1 MKCEDLSLIKLS
13 RQTSDKE
20 QGEYLV
26 VSSLAFIMFED
37 DILSIIIIKKDVERE
52 RERERGLVGWCS

>member
-1 MKCEDLSLIKLS
+1 MWGLVSYKAVETD
-13 RQTSDKE
+13 RE

-37 DILSIIIIKKDVERE
+37 DILSIIIIKKDV
-52 RERERGLVGWCS
+52 